1 VSRSRLGPKF
11 RLRRAPLCDARS
23 VRKAGDAARLL
34 QHVGP
39 GLLVQLVALELAT
52 ALTPLAIIAV
62 IGVLVGRVAE
72 AAAIAGPL
80 TWLIVLLLVQQLV
93 GPFRTAV
100 AYRATRRVDG
110 VVRSRVTGVANRSL
124 GTAPLEDPEVLDR
137 LELAGGTIDLYWDAS
152 PGGAAVAVVALA
164 GRYLQV
170 AGAALLLARL
180 SVPVAI
186 GLTALVLVAWHQSRR
201 WNRARLAAQRNN
213 APFGRSSRYTSGLA
227 NTPPAAKEVRLF
239 GILDWLEERFRRE
252 WDVLSSARIIPMR
265 RASIA
270 RATLFLAMTPAV
282 ALTFAVLARSD
293 ASPRA
298 LAVALQAGVALFSLL
313 FDQRQE
319 EAYQVDF
326 GLEAL
331 EVLRELETAILPPA
345 GHGTADAAG
354 LPRETIQFEGVRFA
368 YPGSE
373 REVFCGLDLT
383 ITAGTSLA
391 IVGGNGAGKTTLIKL
406 LARLHEPE
414 AGVIR
419 VDGTPLD
426 AFDPRAWRRR
436 LAVIFQDFVRYELP
450 AADNVGFGGVEL
462 LGDEGALE
470 TAATRAGAL
479 GIVQRLPAGWAT
491 PLNRQYTGGADLS
504 GGEWQR
510 IALARALYAVEAG
523 AGILVL
529 DEPTANLDVRAEA
542 ALFDDFLDLTRGLTT
557 ILISHRFSTVR
568 HADRICVL
576 EGGRV
581 VEDGSHDELVAAGG
595 RYAGMFELQAARFR
609 D

>member
-1 VSRSRLGPKF
+1 
-11 RLRRAPLCDARS
+11 

-34 QHVGP
+34 RHVGP
-39 GLLVQLVALELAT
+39 RLLAPLVALELAT
-52 ALTPLAIIAV
+52 ALLPLAVIAV
-62 IGVLVGRVAE
+62 IGVLVGRVAGGG
-72 AAAIAGPL
+72 AIAGPL
-80 TWLIVLLLVQQLV
+80 AGLTALLLAQQLI

-110 VVRSRVTGVANRSL
+110 VVRSRAMAVANRSL
-124 GTAPLEDPEVLDR
+124 GTAPLEDPDVLDR

-152 PGGAAVAVVALA
+152 PGGATVAVVTMA

-186 GLTALVLVAWHQSRR
+186 GLSTLVLLAWHQSRR
-201 WNRARLAAQRNN
+201 WNRARLAVQRAN
-213 APFGRSSRYTSGLA
+213 APGGRSSRYTSGLA

-239 GILDWLEERFRRE
+239 GVLDWLEARFRTQ
-252 WDVLSSARIIPMR
+252 WDMVTSARVVPLR

-270 RATLFLAMTPAV
+270 RAALFLAMTPAV
-282 ALTFAVLARSD
+282 AWAFAVLAGTD

-319 EAYQVDF
+319 DAYQVDF

-331 EVLRELETAILPPA
+331 DVLRELETAIQPPA
-345 GHGTADAAG
+345 GHGTAGAAG
-354 LPRETIQFEGVRFA
+354 LPRQAIQFDGVRFA

-373 REVFCGLDLT
+373 REVFRGLDLT
-383 ITAGTSLA
+383 ITAGSSLA
-391 IVGGNGAGKTTLIKL
+391 IVGGNGAGKTTLVKL
-406 LARLHEPE
+406 LARLQEPG
-414 AGVIR
+414 AGTIR

-426 AFDPRAWRRR
+426 DFDPAAWRRR

-450 AADNVGFGGVEL
+450 AADNVGFGGVDL
-462 LGDEGALE
+462 LGDERALE
-470 TAATRAGAL
+470 TAAARAGAL
-479 GIVQRLPAGWAT
+479 AIVQRLPAGWDT
-491 PLNRQYTGGADLS
+491 PLNRQYTGGAELS

-510 IALARALYAVEAG
+510 IALARALFAVEAG

-581 VEDGSHDELVAAGG
+581 VEDGSHDELIAAGG
-595 RYAGMFELQAARFR
+595 RYAAMFELQAARFR

>member
-1 VSRSRLGPKF
+1 M
-11 RLRRAPLCDARS
+11 
-23 VRKAGDAARLL
+23 RKAGDAARLL
-34 QHVGP
+34 RHVGP
-39 GLLVQLVALELAT
+39 GLLVPLVVLELAT
-52 ALTPLAIIAV
+52 AGAPLAIIAV

-72 AAAIAGPL
+72 AGAIAGPL
-80 TWLIVLLLVQQLV
+80 ATLTGLLLLQQLI
-93 GPFRTAV
+93 GPFRTAA

-110 VVRSRVTGVANRSL
+110 VVRSRVMAVANRSL
-124 GTAPLEDPEVLDR
+124 GTAALEDSDVLDK
-137 LELAGGTIDLYWDAS
+137 LELAGGTVDPFWNAS
-152 PGGAAVAVVALA
+152 PGGAAVAVVSLA

-170 AGAALLLARL
+170 AGAAWLLARL
-180 SVPVAI
+180 SLPVAI
-186 GLTALVLVAWHQSRR
+186 GLAALVLVAYNQSRR
-201 WNRARLAAQRNN
+201 WNGHRLAAQRGNQ
-213 APFGRSSRYTSGLA
+213 AVGRASRYTSGLA

-239 GILDWLEERFRRE
+239 GALDWLEKRFRGE
-252 WDVLSSARIIPMR
+252 WEVVSSSRLIPWRWASTRI
-265 RASIA
+265 A
-270 RATLFLAMTPAV
+270 LLLLALTPAV
-282 ALTFAVLARSD
+282 AWAFVVLARSD

-298 LAVALQAGVALFSLL
+298 LAVSLQAGIALFTLL
-313 FDQRQE
+313 FDQRQDD
-319 EAYQVDF
+319 AYQVDF

-331 EVLRELETAILPPA
+331 DVLRELETAIGPA
-345 GHGTADAAG
+345 AGQGTADAGG
-354 LPRETIQFEGVRFA
+354 LPRETIRFEGVRFA
-368 YPGSE
+368 YPGTGGD
-373 REVFCGLDLT
+373 VFADLDLT

-391 IVGGNGAGKTTLIKL
+391 IVGGNGAGKTTLVKL
-406 LARLHEPE
+406 LARLHEPQ
-414 AGVIR
+414 AGTIR

-426 AFDPRAWRRR
+426 DFDPAAWRRR

-450 AADNVGFGGVEL
+450 AADNVGFGGVEV
-462 LGDEGALE
+462 LGDERALE

-479 GIVQRLPAGWAT
+479 ELVQRLPNGWRT

-510 IALARALYAVEAG
+510 IALARALFAVEAG

-542 ALFDDFLDLTRGLTT
+542 ALFEDFLDLTRGLTT

-581 VEDGSHDELVAAGG
+581 VEDGSHDELIAAGG
-595 RYAGMFELQAARFR
+595 RYAGMFHLQAARFR

>member
-1 VSRSRLGPKF
+1 
-11 RLRRAPLCDARS
+11 

-39 GLLVQLVALELAT
+39 RLLVPLVGLELAT
-52 ALTPLAIIAV
+52 ALIPLGIIAV

-72 AAAIAGPL
+72 GGAIAGPL
-80 TWLIVLLLVQQLV
+80 AGLTFLLLLQQLV
-93 GPFRTAV
+93 GPVKSAV

-110 VVRSRVTGVANRSL
+110 VVRGRVMAVGNRSL
-124 GTAPLEDPEVLDR
+124 GTGPLEDPGVLDR
-137 LELAGGTIDLYWDAS
+137 LELAGGTIDPFWDAS
-152 PGGAAVAVVALA
+152 PGGAAVAVVSLA

-170 AGAALLLARL
+170 AGAAWLLGQI
-180 SVPVAI
+180 SVPVAA
-186 GLTALVLVAWHQSRR
+186 GLTAVVLVAYRQSRR
-201 WNRARLAAQRNN
+201 WNRVRLAAQRGN
-213 APFGRSSRYTSGLA
+213 AAAGRASRYTSGLA

-239 GILDWLEERFRRE
+239 GVLDWLEARFRGE
-252 WDVLSSARIIPMR
+252 WELVSSARLIPLR
-265 RASIA
+265 WTSVR

-282 ALTFAVLARSD
+282 AVTFMVVARSG
-293 ASPRA
+293 AGPRV
-298 LAVALQAGVALFSLL
+298 LAVALQAGVAVFGLL

-319 EAYQVDF
+319 DAYQVDF

-331 EVLRELETAILPPA
+331 DVLRELETAIQPA
-345 GHGTADAAG
+345 AGQGTADAAG
-354 LPRETIQFEGVRFA
+354 LPHETIRFEAIRFA
-368 YPGSE
+368 YPGTG
-373 REVFCGLDLT
+373 RDVFDGLDLT

-406 LARLHEPE
+406 LARLHEPQ
-414 AGVIR
+414 AGTIR
-419 VDGTPLD
+419 IDGTPLD
-426 AFDPRAWRRR
+426 HFDPAAWRRR

-462 LGDEGALE
+462 LADQPRRD
-470 TAATRAGAL
+470 AAAARAGAL
-479 GIVQRLPAGWAT
+479 GIIQRLPAGWAT

-510 IALARALYAVEAG
+510 IALARALFAVEAG

-542 ALFDDFLDLTRGLTT
+542 ALFEDFLDLTRGLTT

-581 VEDGSHDELVAAGG
+581 VEDGSHDELIAAGG
-595 RYAGMFELQAARFR
+595 RYAGMFQLQAARFR

>member
-1 VSRSRLGPKF
+1 M
-11 RLRRAPLCDARS
+11 
-23 VRKAGDAARLL
+23 RKAGDAARLL
-34 QHVGP
+34 RHVGP
-39 GLLVQLVALELAT
+39 GLLIPLVALELAA
-52 ALTPLAIIAV
+52 ALVPLAIIAV

-72 AAAIAGPL
+72 GGAIAGPL
-80 TWLIVLLLVQQLV
+80 TGLTALLLVQQLV
-93 GPFRTAV
+93 GPFRTAL

-110 VVRSRVTGVANRSL
+110 IVRARVTAVANRSL
-124 GTAPLEDPEVLDR
+124 GTAPLEDPRVLDR

-170 AGAALLLARL
+170 TGAALLLARL
-180 SVPVAI
+180 SVPVAV
-186 GLTALVLVAWHQSRR
+186 GLTALILIAWHQSRR
-201 WNRARLAAQRNN
+201 WNRARLIALRKN
-213 APFGRSSRYTSGLA
+213 APHGRASRYTSGLA

-239 GILDWLEERFRRE
+239 GVLDWLEERFRGE
-252 WDVLSSARIIPMR
+252 WSAVSSARLDPLR

-282 ALTFAVLARSD
+282 AWAFVVLARSD

-319 EAYQVDF
+319 DAYQVDF

-331 EVLRELETAILPPA
+331 DVLRELETAIQPAA

-368 YPGSE
+368 YPGSG

-391 IVGGNGAGKTTLIKL
+391 IVGGNGAGKTTLVKL
-406 LARLHEPE
+406 LARLHEPA
-414 AGVIR
+414 AGAIR

-426 AFDPRAWRRR
+426 EFDPAAWRRR

-462 LGDEGALE
+462 LGDERALV
-470 TAATRAGAL
+470 TAATRAGAVE
-479 GIVQRLPAGWAT
+479 IVQRLPAGWDT
-491 PLNRQYTGGADLS
+491 TLNRQYTGGADLS

-510 IALARALYAVEAG
+510 IALARALFAVEAG

-581 VEDGSHDELVAAGG
+581 VEDGSHEQLIAAGG

>member
-1 VSRSRLGPKF
+1 
-11 RLRRAPLCDARS
+11 LR
-23 VRKAGDAARLL
+23 
-34 QHVGP
+34 HVGAA
-39 GLLVQLVALELAT
+39 LLVRLVALELAT
-52 ALTPLAIIAV
+52 AGIPLAIIAV
-62 IGVLVGRVAE
+62 IGVLVGRVAQGG
-72 AAAIAGPL
+72 AIAGPL

-110 VVRSRVTGVANRSL
+110 VVRSRVVAVANRSL
-124 GTAPLEDPEVLDR
+124 GTAQLEDPDILDR
-137 LELAGGTIDLYWDAS
+137 LELAGGTIDLFWDAS

-180 SVPVAI
+180 SVPVAV
-186 GLTALVLVAWHQSRR
+186 GLTALVLVAWQRSRR
-201 WNRARLAAQRNN
+201 WNRARLAATRNN
-213 APFGRSSRYTSGLA
+213 APLGRASRYTSGLA

-239 GILDWLEERFRRE
+239 GVLDWLEERFRAE
-252 WDVLSSARIIPMR
+252 WETVSSARILPLQ
-265 RASIA
+265 
-270 RATLFLAMTPAV
+270 RATMARVTLFTAITPAV
-282 ALTFAVLARSD
+282 AWAFVILARSN

-298 LAVALQAGVALFSLL
+298 LAVALQAGVTLFSLL

-319 EAYQVDF
+319 DAYQVDF

-331 EVLRELETAILPPA
+331 DVLRELETAIAPTT
-345 GHGTADAAG
+345 GQGTADAAG
-354 LPRETIQFEGVRFA
+354 LPRDTIRFEGVRFA
-368 YPGSE
+368 YPGTD
-373 REVFCGLDLT
+373 REVFSDLELT
-383 ITAGTSLA
+383 IAAGTSLA

-406 LARLHEPE
+406 LARLHEPG
-414 AGVIR
+414 AGTIAI
-419 VDGTPLD
+419 DGTPLD
-426 AFDPRAWRRR
+426 HFDPESWRGR

-450 AADNVGFGGVEL
+450 AADNVGFGGVEV
-462 LGDEGALE
+462 LGDPDALDS
-470 TAATRAGAL
+470 AATRAGAL
-479 GIVQRLPAGWAT
+479 DIVRRLPAGWDT

-510 IALARALYAVEAG
+510 IALARALFAVEAG

-581 VEDGSHDELVAAGG
+581 VEDGTHDELIAAGG
-595 RYAGMFELQAARFR
+595 RYAAMFELQAARFR

>member
-1 VSRSRLGPKF
+1 MP
-11 RLRRAPLCDARS
+11 
-23 VRKAGDAARLL
+23 
-34 QHVGP
+34 
-39 GLLVQLVALELAT
+39 LVALELAT

-62 IGVLVGRVAE
+62 IGVLVGRVAGG
-72 AAAIAGPL
+72 AAIAGPL
-80 TWLIVLLLVQQLV
+80 AALTGLLLLQQLV

-110 VVRSRVTGVANRSL
+110 AVRGRVMAVADRSL
-124 GTAPLEDPEVLDR
+124 GTAPLEDPDVLDR

-152 PGGAAVAVVALA
+152 PGGAAVAVVSLA

-170 AGAALLLARL
+170 GGAALLLARL
-180 SVPVAI
+180 SVPVAV

-201 WNRARLAAQRNN
+201 WNRTRLAAQRDN
-213 APFGRSSRYTSGLA
+213 APHGRASRYTSGLA

-239 GILDWLEERFRRE
+239 GILDWLEERFRGE
-252 WDVLSSARIIPMR
+252 WETVSSARLVPAR
-265 RASIA
+265 RAAIA

-282 ALTFAVLARSD
+282 AWGFAVLARAD

-319 EAYQVDF
+319 DAYQVDF

-331 EVLRELETAILPPA
+331 DVLRELETGIQPAA

-354 LPRETIQFEGVRFA
+354 LPRESIRFEGVRFT
-368 YPGSE
+368 YPSSGH
-373 REVFCGLDLT
+373 EVFSGLDLT

-406 LARLHEPE
+406 LARLHEPQ
-414 AGVIR
+414 AGTIR
-419 VDGTPLD
+419 IDGTPLD
-426 AFDPRAWRRR
+426 DFDPAAWRRR

-450 AADNVGFGGVEL
+450 AADNVGFGGVDL
-462 LGDEGALE
+462 PGDQASLQ
-470 TAATRAGAL
+470 AAADRAGAL
-479 GIVQRLPAGWAT
+479 EIVQRLPAGWGT

-510 IALARALYAVEAG
+510 IALARALFAVEAG

-542 ALFDDFLDLTRGLTT
+542 ALFEDFLDLTQGLTT

-581 VEDGSHDELVAAGG
+581 VEDGSHDELIAANG
-595 RYAGMFELQAARFR
+595 RYAGMFQLQAARFR

>member
-1 VSRSRLGPKF
+1 M
-11 RLRRAPLCDARS
+11 CDARG
-23 VRKAGDAARLL
+23 VGRAGDAGRLL
-34 QHVGP
+34 RHVGP
-39 GLLVQLVALELAT
+39 GLLIPLVALELAT
-52 ALTPLAIIAV
+52 AATPLAIIAV

-72 AAAIAGPL
+72 GGAIAGPL
-80 TWLIVLLLVQQLV
+80 AAVGGLLLLQQLV

-110 VVRSRVTGVANRSL
+110 VVRSRVMAVANRSL
-124 GTAPLEDPEVLDR
+124 GTGPLEDPAVLDR

-152 PGGAAVAVVALA
+152 PGGAAVAVISLA

-180 SVPVAI
+180 SVPVAV
-186 GLTALVLVAWHQSRR
+186 GLTVLVLLTWHQSRR
-201 WNRARLAAQRNN
+201 WNRTRLAAQRNN
-213 APFGRSSRYTSGLA
+213 APFGRASRYTSGLA

-239 GILDWLEERFRRE
+239 GVLDWLEARFRRE
-252 WDVLSSARIIPMR
+252 WEVVSSARLVPMR

-270 RATLFLAMTPAV
+270 RAALFLAMTPAV
-282 ALTFAVLARSD
+282 AWAFVVLARSE

-298 LAVALQAGVALFSLL
+298 LAVALQAGVALFALL

-319 EAYQVDF
+319 DAYQVDF

-331 EVLRELETAILPPA
+331 DVLRELETDIGPAA
-345 GHGTADAAG
+345 GHGTADAAK
-354 LPRETIQFEGVRFA
+354 LPRKAIRFEGVRFA
-368 YPGSE
+368 YPGTG
-373 REVFCGLDLT
+373 REVFSGLDLT
-383 ITAGTSLA
+383 ITAGSSLA

-406 LARLHEPE
+406 LARLHEP
-414 AGVIR
+414 AGGTIR
-419 VDGTPLD
+419 IDGTPLD
-426 AFDPRAWRRR
+426 DFDPAAWRRR

-450 AADNVGFGGVEL
+450 AADNVGFGGADL
-462 LGDEGALE
+462 LGDETALR
-470 TAATRAGAL
+470 TAAGRAGAL
-479 GIVQRLPAGWAT
+479 EIVQRLPAGWDT

-510 IALARALYAVEAG
+510 IALARALFAVEAG

-542 ALFDDFLDLTRGLTT
+542 ALFEDFLDLTRGLTT

-581 VEDGSHDELVAAGG
+581 TEDGSHDELIAAGG
-595 RYAGMFELQAARFR
+595 RYAGMFQLQAARFR